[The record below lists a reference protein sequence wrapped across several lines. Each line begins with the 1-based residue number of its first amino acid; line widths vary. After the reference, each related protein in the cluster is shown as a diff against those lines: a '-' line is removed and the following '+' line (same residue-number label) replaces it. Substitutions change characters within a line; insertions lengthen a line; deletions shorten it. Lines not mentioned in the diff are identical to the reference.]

1 MVIVGDVPVKEPIDP
16 QTIELLKA
24 AFEEHPEFARI
35 LLAVVT
41 NADSGDEYRMYDV
54 SIGNSMDKIDR

>member
-1 MVIVGDVPVKEPIDP
+1 MTEREPIDEV
-16 QTIELLKA
+16 TLEALKN

-41 NADSGDEYRMYDV
+41 GRELGDEYRQYDV
-54 SIGNSMDKIDR
+54 SIGNSIRTVDR

>member
-16 QTIELLKA
+16 QTIELLKT